1 MRTAAM
7 NTQLSSAGTS
17 PSWKRNTR
25 AGFVGLAISMW
36 IRAVRLMMVARVVL
50 AGAAVFFLIAGAAA
64 QVPLPTEPDALK
76 AKCGSQVRSTYLLGP
91 DDQLDI
97 SGPELSELANKP
109 VRIDGDGD
117 IQVPLGGRVHV
128 SGLAAQQ
135 NEKELNKVLSKY
147 IRDPQIVVSIAE
159 VRSQP
164 VSILGAVNAPGVHQV
179 QGHKTLLE
187 MLALAGGIRPD
198 AGYSVRITRQLE
210 WGCLTLPNTQLDA
223 SGRFS
228 VAELNLK
235 KIMEAKNPEEN
246 IQIFP
251 HDVISVPK
259 AEMVYVIGEVKR
271 SGGFVLGEHQS
282 ISVLQVLS
290 LAEGLNTTADARHA
304 RILRLNRDADKR
316 EEMAVDVKDV
326 LNGKKADVALRGD
339 DILFIPGST
348 GKKAS
353 LKLGF
358 WGRQLPGSHGIGES
372 TRLMRAIAEGLVCRV
387 TATAEADG
395 RPAGQ
400 AKGL

>member
-1 MRTAAM
+1 MSILRIV
-7 NTQLSSAGTS
+7 S
-17 PSWKRNTR
+17 
-25 AGFVGLAISMW
+25 VGL
-36 IRAVRLMMVARVVL
+36 
-50 AGAAVFFLIAGAAA
+50 AVFFLLAGAAA
-64 QVPLPTEPDALK
+64 QAPSSPESESLK

-91 DDQLDI
+91 DDQLEL

-117 IQVPLGGRVHV
+117 IQAPLVGLVDV
-128 SGLAAQQ
+128 SGLTVQQ
-135 NEKELNKVLSKY
+135 TEQALNKLLSTY
-147 IRDPQIVVSIAE
+147 IRDPQVVVSVAE

-164 VSILGAVNAPGVHQV
+164 VSILGAVNTPGVHQV
-179 QGHKTLLE
+179 RGRKTLLE
-187 MLALAGGIRPD
+187 MLALAGGIRSD

-210 WGCLTLPNTQLDA
+210 WGCIPLPKTELDA

-282 ISVLQVLS
+282 ISVLQALS
-290 LAEGLNTTADARHA
+290 LAEGLNGTADARHA
-304 RILRLNRDADKR
+304 RILRLKRDADQR
-316 EEMAVDVKDV
+316 EELAVDVKDV
-326 LNGKKADVALRGD
+326 LNGKKSDIALRGD

-348 GKKAS
+348 GKKAA
-353 LKLGF
+353 L
-358 WGRQLPGSHGIGES
+358 
-372 TRLMRAIAEGLVCRV
+372 RALEAAIQTGTGLAIWR
-387 TATAEADG
+387 T
-395 RPAGQ
+395 P
-400 AKGL
+400 